1 VSLTDP
7 YVKQACSLPAMPE
20 VARKLLNSFEKDDLS
35 LGELSSLIA
44 RDQALAGKVLRL
56 ANSARYCPSH
66 TVSSLNDAAASL
78 GLRTLRD
85 LTLSACMTGA
95 FPTLPGFDRLAF
107 WRSTLAVA
115 TYAQVLAPALDV
127 DPDTA
132 YLGGL
137 MLRTGQILMAIVDGP
152 GVAEVAKHVV
162 DIDSQIGFETA
173 ILGCS
178 HPEITAELARHWRF
192 PQTLVNAFG
201 AAIDP
206 LAVKPFCR
214 LGATLRLASVV
225 ADCAL
230 QNVKVADGLRATHP
244 DLLQHLN
251 LDMDWLM
258 AHLPDPRLAMA
269 GADALMH

>member
-1 VSLTDP
+1 
-7 YVKQACSLPAMPE
+7 MPE
-20 VARKLLNSFEKDDLS
+20 VARKLLNSFDTDDLS
-35 LGELSSLIA
+35 LSELSGLIA
-44 RDQALAGKVLRL
+44 RDQALAAKVLRL

-66 TVSSLNDAAASL
+66 TVSSLKDAATYL

-95 FPTLPGFDRLAF
+95 FPVFPGFDRLTF
-107 WRSTLAVA
+107 WRGTLAVA

-162 DIDSQIGFETA
+162 DIDSQMGFEAA
-173 ILGCS
+173 ILGFS
-178 HPEITAELARHWRF
+178 HPEVTAELARHWRF
-192 PQTLVNAFG
+192 PQTLVNAFE

-214 LGATLRLASVV
+214 LGATLRLASVIT
-225 ADCAL
+225 DCAL
-230 QNVKVADGLRATHP
+230 KNVKVPEGLQATHP
-244 DLLQHLN
+244 ELVLRLN
-251 LDMDWLM
+251 LDMDWLV

>member
-7 YVKQACSLPAMPE
+7 YVKQATALPAMPE
-20 VARKLLNSFEKDDLS
+20 VAHKLLNSFQQDDLS
-35 LGELSSLIA
+35 LGELASLIG
-44 RDQALAGKVLRL
+44 RDQALAAKVLRL
-56 ANSARYCPSH
+56 ANSARYSPSH
-66 TVSSLNDAAASL
+66 SVSTLQDAAAAL

-85 LTLSACMTGA
+85 LTLSACMSGA
-95 FPTLPGFDRLAF
+95 FPAVLGFDRLAF

-115 TYAQVLAPALDV
+115 TYAQVLAPALDA

-137 MLRTGQILMAIVDGP
+137 MLRTGQILMVMVDP
-152 GVAEVAKHVV
+152 QGVAEVERHAAG
-162 DIDSQIGFETA
+162 IDTRIGFESA
-173 ILGCS
+173 ILGVS
-178 HPEITAELARHWRF
+178 HPEITAELARHWHF

-206 LAVKPFCR
+206 LNVKPFCR
-214 LGATLRLASVV
+214 LGAVLRLASVITDCSLQAVNV
-225 ADCAL
+225 AEGL
-230 QNVKVADGLRATHP
+230 QTSHPELVTHVGL
-244 DLLQHLN
+244 DL
-251 LDMDWLM
+251 DWLL